1 VPGCVLRPGLGA
13 VASAG
18 VISAVCSVS
27 AARLRPISDIAAAL
41 GVDGA
46 DLIPHGHHVAKVHL
60 RALTARRDAP
70 SGKLVVV
77 SSITPTP
84 PGDGKT
90 TVTIGLG
97 QALVRIGRRAVV
109 ALREPSIGPCL
120 GVKGGG
126 TGGGRCQVVP
136 ADTINLHFT
145 GDIHAVE
152 SAHNLLAASLDNH
165 LYFDNPLRIDPRQI
179 LFRRAMDMND
189 RALREIVL
197 GLGGRF
203 QGYPREEGFLIT
215 AASEVMALLCLA
227 EDLGDLKTRL
237 DRILLAFTFDGR
249 PVVARDLK
257 VTGAMVAL
265 LRDAIHPNLVQTLE
279 GTPALIHGGPFANI
293 AHGCNSVVA
302 TKLALKLGEICV
314 TEAGFGFDLGAEKF
328 FDIKCGYAGL
338 TPDAVVLVATARAL
352 KYHGGVPMSAVDHQ
366 DLAAIE
372 RGVANLDK
380 HIEDIALF
388 GVPVVVALNRFTSD
402 TDAELAAIVD
412 HCAGL
417 GVPAV
422 VADVFKGGGAGGE
435 ALASSL
441 CDLLTRRPAKFRP
454 LYDWA
459 APIRAKIHT
468 IATRMYGAERVV
480 YSKRA
485 EAQIAQAEALGL
497 AGLPICMA
505 KTQRSLSDDPTLL
518 GRPRDFTVSVVEVR
532 ISAGAGFLVPIT
544 GEILTMPGLPRSPNP
559 ERIDVDAE
567 GGITG
572 LI

>member
-1 VPGCVLRPGLGA
+1 MPSLTPSRP
-13 VASAG
+13 
-18 VISAVCSVS
+18 
-27 AARLRPISDIAAAL
+27 RPIAEVAESVGLTAEEVL
-41 GVDGA
+41 PYGRE
-46 DLIPHGHHVAKVHL
+46 VAKVSV
-60 RALTARRDAP
+60 RALAARRDAP

-97 QALVRIGRRAVV
+97 QAFWRIGRRAVV

-120 GVKGGG
+120 GIKGGG
-126 TGGGRCQVVP
+126 TGGGRAQVLP
-136 ADTINLHFT
+136 AESINLHFT

-165 LYFDNPLRIDPRQI
+165 LYHDNALRIDPRQI

-203 QGYPREEGFLIT
+203 QGYPREDGFLIT

-227 EDLGDLKTRL
+227 EDLMDLKARL
-237 DRILLAFTFDGR
+237 GRILLAFTFDGR
-249 PVVARDLK
+249 PVLAGDLK
-257 VTGAMVAL
+257 VTGAMAAL

-279 GTPALIHGGPFANI
+279 GTPALVHGGPFANI

-328 FDIKCGYAGL
+328 FDIKCGYAGIR
-338 TPDAVVLVATARAL
+338 PDAVVLVATARAL
-352 KYHGGVPMSAVDHQ
+352 KYHGGVPMSAVDHE
-366 DLAAIE
+366 DLPAIK
-372 RGVANLDK
+372 RGMANLEQ
-380 HIEDIALF
+380 HVENIRLF
-388 GVPVVVALNRFTSD
+388 GVPVVVALNRFPSD
-402 TDAELAAIVD
+402 TDAELQAIVE
-412 HCAGL
+412 HCAAL
-417 GVPAV
+417 DVRAVPAN
-422 VADVFKGGGAGGE
+422 VFGEGGAGGE
-435 ALASSL
+435 ALATAL
-441 CDLLTRRPAKFRP
+441 AELLEREPARFRP

-459 APIRAKIHT
+459 APVKTKIHT
-468 IATRMYGAERVV
+468 IATRMYGAERIA
-480 YSKRA
+480 YTKRA
-485 EAQIAQAEALGL
+485 EGQIAQAEALGYG
-497 AGLPICMA
+497 GLPICMA

-518 GRPRDFTVSVVEVR
+518 GRPRDFTVTVNEVR

-544 GEILTMPGLPRSPNP
+544 GEILTMPGLNRVPNA

-567 GGITG
+567 GRITG
-572 LI
+572 LV

>member
-1 VPGCVLRPGLGA
+1 MAVMSPPAAPRPIA
-13 VASAG
+13 E
-18 VISAVCSVS
+18 I
-27 AARLRPISDIAAAL
+27 AARLGLADHHVVPYGRHAVKVDLAAL
-41 GVDGA
+41 E
-46 DLIPHGHHVAKVHL
+46 
-60 RALTARRDAP
+60 ARRAEP

-97 QALVRIGRRAVV
+97 QGLTRIGRRAVI
-109 ALREPSIGPCL
+109 ALREPSIGPCF

-126 TGGGRCQVVP
+126 TGGGRSQVVP
-136 ADTINLHFT
+136 ADVINLHFT
-145 GDIHAVE
+145 GDIHAVG
-152 SAHNLLAASLDNH
+152 SAHNLLTACLDNH
-165 LYFDNPLRIDPRQI
+165 LFHDNELRIDPRQI

-189 RALREIVL
+189 RALRQIVL

-215 AASEVMALLCLA
+215 AASEVMALLCLSENLA
-227 EDLGDLKTRL
+227 DLRDRL
-237 DRILLAFTFDGR
+237 GRILLAFTFDGK
-249 PVVARDLK
+249 PIHARDLR
-257 VTGAMVAL
+257 VTGAMAAL

-338 TPDAVVLVATARAL
+338 APDAVVLVATARAL
-352 KYHGGVPMSAVDHQ
+352 KYHGGVPMSAVDRE
-366 DLAAIE
+366 DIPAIK
-372 RGVANLDK
+372 RGMANLEQ
-380 HIEDIALF
+380 HVEDIRLF
-388 GVPVVVALNRFTSD
+388 GVPMVVALNRFPSD
-402 TDAELAAIVD
+402 TDAELVSVIDECGAI
-412 HCAGL
+412 
-417 GVPAV
+417 GVLAV
-422 VADVFKGGGAGGE
+422 VADVFGQGGVGGE
-435 ALASSL
+435 ALARAL
-441 CDLLTRRPAKFRP
+441 DGLLGREPSRFKP
-454 LYDWA
+454 LYDWGL
-459 APIRAKIHT
+459 PVKAKIET

-485 EAQIAQAEALGL
+485 DAQIAQAEALGYG
-497 AGLPICMA
+497 ALPICMA

-518 GRPRDFTVSVVEVR
+518 GRPRDFTVSVGEVR

-544 GEILTMPGLPRSPNP
+544 GDILTMPGLPRTPNAQ
-559 ERIDVDAE
+559 RIDVDGE
-567 GGITG
+567 GRITG
-572 LI
+572 LV

>member
-1 VPGCVLRPGLGA
+1 MSPSPSASPRP
-13 VASAG
+13 VQE
-18 VISAVCSVS
+18 I
-27 AARLRPISDIAAAL
+27 AARLGLDDAHVIPYGRHAVKVDLAAL
-41 GVDGA
+41 ESR
-46 DLIPHGHHVAKVHL
+46 
-60 RALTARRDAP
+60 RASPD
-70 SGKLVVV
+70 GKLVVV

-97 QALVRIGRRAVV
+97 QALTRIGRRAVI

-120 GVKGGG
+120 GIKGGG
-126 TGGGRCQVVP
+126 TGGGRSQVVP
-136 ADTINLHFT
+136 SELINLHFT

-152 SAHNLLAASLDNH
+152 SAHNLLAACVDNH
-165 LYFDNPLRIDPRQI
+165 LYHDNALGIDPRQI

-227 EDLGDLKTRL
+227 ENIGDLRERL
-237 DRILLAFTFDGR
+237 GRILLAFTFDGQ
-249 PVVARDLK
+249 PVHARDLK
-257 VTGAMVAL
+257 VTGAMTAL
-265 LRDAIHPNLVQTLE
+265 LKDAIHPNLVQTME

-302 TKLALKLGEICV
+302 TKLALKLGDVCV

-338 TPDAVVLVATARAL
+338 VPDAVVLVATARAL
-352 KYHGGVPMSAVDHQ
+352 KYHGGVPMSALDEE
-366 DLAAIE
+366 DLPAIT
-372 RGVANLDK
+372 RGMANLEK
-380 HIEDIALF
+380 HIEDIRLF
-388 GVPVVVALNRFTSD
+388 GVPVVVALNRFPKD
-402 TDAELAAIVD
+402 TDAELVSIIDECGA
-412 HCAGL
+412 L
-417 GVPAV
+417 GVLAV
-422 VADVFKGGGAGGE
+422 VAEVFGQGGAGGE
-435 ALASSL
+435 ALARAL
-441 CDLLTRRPAKFRP
+441 DGLLGREPTRFKP
-454 LYDWA
+454 LYDWSL
-459 APIRAKIHT
+459 PPRAKIET

-485 EAQIAQAEALGL
+485 ETQLAQAEALGYG
-497 AGLPICMA
+497 GLPICMA

-518 GRPRDFTVSVVEVR
+518 GRPRAFTVTVGEVR

-544 GEILTMPGLPRSPNP
+544 GDIMTMPGLPRTPTA
-559 ERIDVDAE
+559 ERIDVDAD
-567 GGITG
+567 GRIRG
-572 LI
+572 LV

>member
-1 VPGCVLRPGLGA
+1 VSARVSTIRSIGEVAAGLG
-13 VASAG
+13 
-18 VISAVCSVS
+18 
-27 AARLRPISDIAAAL
+27 L
-41 GVDGA
+41 GDA
-46 DLIPHGHHVAKVHL
+46 DLIPYGHAKAKVHL
-60 RALTARRDAP
+60 RVLETRRDRP
-70 SGKLVVV
+70 NGKLVVV

-97 QALVRIGRRAVV
+97 QALARVGRRAVV

-126 TGGGRCQVVP
+126 TGGGRAQVVP
-136 ADTINLHFT
+136 ADEINLHFT
-145 GDIHAVE
+145 GDLHAVS
-152 SAHNLLAASLDNH
+152 SAHNLLAACLDNH
-165 LYFDNPLRIDPRQI
+165 LFHDNLLRIDPRQI
-179 LFRRAMDMND
+179 LFRRALDMND
-189 RALREIVL
+189 RALRQTVL
-197 GLGGRF
+197 GLGGRL

-227 EDLGDLKTRL
+227 ENLTDLKARL
-237 DRILLAFTFDGR
+237 GRILLAFTFDGR
-249 PVVARDLK
+249 PVHAADLK
-257 VTGAMVAL
+257 VTGAMAAL

-338 TPDAVVLVATARAL
+338 APDAVVLVATARAL
-352 KYHGGVPMSAVDHQ
+352 KYHGGVPMSGVDQ
-366 DLAAIE
+366 EDLPAIK
-372 RGVANLDK
+372 RGIANLEQ
-380 HIEDIALF
+380 HVEDIRLF
-388 GVPVVVALNRFTSD
+388 GVPLVVALNRFPSD
-402 TDAELAAIVD
+402 TDAELAAITE

-417 GVPAV
+417 GVRAE
-422 VADVFKGGGAGGE
+422 VADVFRQGGAGGE
-435 ALASSL
+435 GLAAALV
-441 CDLLTRRPAKFRP
+441 DLLAREPARFRP

-459 APIRAKIHT
+459 APIRAKIET

-480 YSKRA
+480 YTKRA
-485 EAQIAQAEALGL
+485 EAQIAQAEALGY

-505 KTQRSLSDDPTLL
+505 KTQRSLSDDPALL
-518 GRPRDFTVSVVEVR
+518 GRPRDFAVTVSEVR

-544 GEILTMPGLPRSPNP
+544 GEIMTMPGLPRSPNA
-559 ERIDVDAE
+559 ERIDVDAA
-567 GGITG
+567 GTITG